1 MALHSHFLG
10 FCAPVALLV
19 AALTPVFAEPRSSTH
34 YSIPTDSAD
43 AAGGRAVSANY
54 SEDGSLGEIVGT
66 ASVGTQSMKHGFMG
80 QLYEAQSLALAA
92 APSAVNEG
100 QATQLGAV
108 ATMDDGTR
116 IELAGTEPAW
126 SVVNGA
132 VMNITSSGLATAG
145 EVFINAPATVRGAWG
160 GISGDLTLAVL
171 NTNAAAPGSAV
182 PEPVFT
188 AQSFATGQVGLYQ
201 GLLKDANGN
210 VVGTIM
216 GLKLLSTRAFT
227 GKVVLNG
234 ITYSLSG
241 SVLVDGS
248 YTGAILR
255 KGKTALSVTLQ
266 LGSTASGALTLRGTV
281 SGDATVGTGLIAQ
294 APYSSINKA
303 PPLLVKSY
311 TFLVPAV
318 STGDATKPEG
328 DGYGW
333 AKVSTLG
340 VITAGGKTGDG
351 VAFTHTGYLTADQQ
365 WHLFQLLYS
374 SKGQVAGVLTF
385 RDVPGVSDVDG
396 ALRWVKNPNAADRSY
411 SAGFSL
417 APGLVGSL
425 YAPPAAG
432 TRALGQLANQHYNAR
447 LSLAGTVLPNGGL
460 AKTLSWLST
469 NALAYYGPESLAAT
483 VVPSTGILTG
493 SYYDP
498 AIKLTV
504 PFGGAVLQKQGLA
517 GGNFLVSYKA
527 GYLLIEPGTGFPYPG
542 SEGAGALTRLNVPS
556 SPATSPILAP
566 ANFSAAAAGSFGG
579 ILNNGGD
586 ISGGLESI
594 VVSSTGA
601 LSGSVVIEGKRYA
614 FTGGMGSDG
623 RAFVVLLRTG
633 LPSIVGDL
641 HLALAA
647 STTDG
652 FQLTGTFSA
661 DGTSHAIDAQRFPV
675 FTKTVP
681 APQRGQ
687 YTLAMVAPSST
698 DVTTLPGGDG
708 YASLTMAYTGAATG
722 TLVLADGTTTTFANR
737 VSRNGEWSLH
747 RSLYGSG
754 FLAGKLTFRHV
765 AGISDLDG
773 QWRWVKP
780 NAVPRTLTYPAGFNV
795 TRAVVGSR
803 YTAPLI
809 NNRALAS
816 LANTF
821 ENTWL
826 RLSGPDMSTP
836 TALTLTAVDRAMTW
850 NTANKI
856 LYYGPDKATITFSPT
871 TGIATGSYVDTANG
885 VSLTFGGA
893 LLQKQGLMTGRYT
906 ASGQSGLFLIGPR

>member
-1 MALHSHFLG
+1 MSAN
-10 FCAPVALLV
+10 
-19 AALTPVFAEPRSSTH
+19 

-43 AAGGRAVSANY
+43 AAGGRAVSASY
-54 SEDGSLGEIVGT
+54 SEDGSLGEVVGT
-66 ASVGTQSMKHGFMG
+66 ASVGTQAMKHGFIG
-80 QLYEAQSLALAA
+80 QLYEVQSLALAA

-100 QATQLGAV
+100 LTTQLGAV

-132 VMNITSSGLATAG
+132 VVNITSSGLATAG
-145 EVFINAPATVRGAWG
+145 EVFLNAPATVRARWQ
-160 GISGDLTLAVL
+160 GINGDLGLTVL
-171 NTNAAAPGSAV
+171 NTNVVPPGSAV

-188 AQSFATGQVGLYQ
+188 AQSFATTQAGLYQ

-210 VVGTIM
+210 VVGTIT
-216 GLKLLSTRAFT
+216 GLKLLSTRSFT

-241 SVLVDGS
+241 SVLADGS
-248 YTGAILR
+248 YAGQILR
-255 KGKTALSVTLQ
+255 KGKTALAVSLQ

-281 SGDATVGTGLIAQ
+281 SGDGTVGTGLIAQ
-294 APYSSINKA
+294 APYSSIRRA
-303 PPLLVKSY
+303 PTELAKSY
-311 TFLVPAV
+311 TYLMPATV
-318 STGDATKPEG
+318 TGDATKPGG

-333 AKVSTLG
+333 AKVSALG

-351 VAFTHTGYLTADQQ
+351 MAFTHTGYLTADKQ
-365 WHLFQLLYS
+365 WHWFQLLYS

-396 ALRWVKNPNAADRSY
+396 GLRWVKNPNAADKSY

-432 TRALGQLANQHYNAR
+432 VRALSQLANQHYNAR

-469 NALAYYGPESLAAT
+469 NALAYYGPETLSAITT
-483 VVPSTGILTG
+483 VSTGILTG

-517 GGNFLVSYKA
+517 GGNFLVSYKS

-566 ANFSAAAAGSFGG
+566 ANFSTAAAGSFGG
-579 ILNNGGD
+579 ILNNGAD

-594 VVSSTGA
+594 VVSTTGA

-614 FTGGMGSDG
+614 FKSTLGATGQ
-623 RAFVVLLRTG
+623 ATVTILRTG

-652 FQLTGTFSA
+652 FQLTGTFNA

-681 APQRGQ
+681 APQTGK
-687 YTLAMVAPSST
+687 YTLAMVAPSGA
-698 DVTTLPGGDG
+698 DVTVQPGGDG
-708 YASLTMAYTGAATG
+708 YASLTVAYTGASTG

-754 FLAGKLTFRHV
+754 FLAGKLTFRNV
-765 AGISDLDG
+765 PVISDLDG

-780 NAVPRTLTYPAGFNV
+780 NAVPKTPTYPAGFDV
-795 TRAVVGSR
+795 TRGVVGSF
-803 YTAPLI
+803 YTAPLA
-809 NNRALAS
+809 NNRALAT
-816 LANTF
+816 LTNANY
-821 ENTWL
+821 NAWL
-826 RLSGPDMSTP
+826 RFSGPDMSTQ
-836 TALTLTAVDRAMTW
+836 TALTLTAVDRAVTW

-856 LYYGPDKATITFSPT
+856 LYYGPDKATITFTPT

-893 LLQKQGLMTGRYT
+893 LLQKQGRMTGRYT
-906 ASGQSGLFLIGPR
+906 ANKQSGLLLIGPK